1 MKPLLPSVSVIIVAR
16 ERCPPLTIIS
26 QLPDHLERLFAEF
39 EFVIVANE
47 ADEAVALQLKEL
59 VEHLPDSLAVFLGER
74 VHDDVARLIGI
85 DHAVSDYVLFVTPTL
100 GEVASLPPLIEPLRS
115 GSDLVIGR
123 SPRVVE
129 RGAIRR
135 GLFLLFQALFRLAAG
150 KVFEDQPTAF
160 RILSRAAALYVATRR
175 DGEVLMR
182 ARTLGSGF
190 PAAEVIVSSELE
202 RARKKPSLLG
212 DLGRAARL
220 IATGSTTLLR
230 ASSYIAV
237 AGGVASA
244 IYAAYVIL
252 IYFFYSD
259 VQPGWTTLSLQLSG
273 MLLLFSIQFLLL
285 SEHVMQ
291 LAADRGASP
300 RHHLVIREVR
310 SPRSRRISRLNV
322 VDHQG
327 RFELGAPH
335 GLAGEPRESAAS

>member
-1 MKPLLPSVSVIIVAR
+1 MKPLLPSVSVVIVAR
-16 ERCPPLTIIS
+16 RRCPPLAILC
-26 QLPDHLERLFAEF
+26 QLSDQLERLFADF
-39 EFVIVANE
+39 EFVLVATE
-47 ADEAVALQLKEL
+47 TDEAAALQLKDL
-59 VEHLPDSLAVFLGER
+59 VEHLPDSLAVFLGEP

-85 DHAVSDYVLFVTPTL
+85 DHAVSDYVLFAAPTVD
-100 GEVASLPPLIEPLRS
+100 EIASLAQLIEPLRS

-123 SPRVVE
+123 SPQAVE
-129 RGAIRR
+129 RGAIGRA
-135 GLFLLFQALFRLAAG
+135 LFLLFRTLFRLAAG
-150 KVFEDQPTAF
+150 KDFEDQPTAF
-160 RILSRAAALYVATRR
+160 RILSRAAALYIATRR
-175 DGEVLMR
+175 DGEVLVR

-190 PAAEVIVSSELE
+190 PVVEVSVSSES
-202 RARKKPSLLG
+202 RRSRKKPSLLR

-230 ASSYIAV
+230 ASSYIAL

-244 IYAAYVIL
+244 IYATYVIL

-273 MLLLFSIQFLLL
+273 MLLLFSVQFLLL

-300 RHHLVIREVR
+300 RPHLIIREVR

-327 RFELGAPH
+327 RFEPGAPR
-335 GLAGEPRESAAS
+335 GLAGEPRETAAS